1 MGSHGIPRR
10 RPWAPMASYA
20 VVHGHPWYH
29 VGFRGRPPKVP
40 WDPTGV
46 AVHLNMGSHVSCHGL
61 PCDIPLGSAWPP
73 MWHKKKQENRTQGV
87 RGNKVACS
95 YVVVGDDLGRFSALT
110 CCLQPP
116 WHPMAAHGSPWHP
129 MAAHGILWHAGSKA

>member
-1 MGSHGIPRR
+1 MAGPIDALGLPRHPTRSPVGAHGIPRG
-10 RPWAPMASYA
+10 RPWASMAE
-20 VVHGHPWYH
+20 H
-29 VGFRGRPPKVP
+29 VGFRGRPSKVP

-95 YVVVGDDLGRFSALT
+95 YVVVGDDLGRFSAVSYTHLT
-110 CCLQPP
+110 LPTNREV
-116 WHPMAAHGSPWHP
+116 
-129 MAAHGILWHAGSKA
+129 